1 LPFVLTSAGF
11 PVATSASIV
20 AVGLSANVWRFLWG
34 PIADLTLTLR
44 RWYAIGLVACSVTLL
59 LLGLTPL
66 RQDAAGILTVV
77 VFCSQVAATLV
88 VLPVGGLMAHTV
100 AEHEKGR
107 AAGWYQAGNLGGTG
121 LGGGAGVWLASH
133 FSNGVAGAVLSA
145 AMMPT
150 FLPPFRSGKNAS
162 ELGRLEPTSQ
172 VWRLEPDVIHPH

>member
-1 LPFVLTSAGF
+1 MREPRSTSPITIFCLVLPCGISAGFVSVTLPFVLTSAGF

-34 PIADLTLTLR
+34 PIADLTFTLR

-66 RQDAAGILTVV
+66 HRDAAGILTVV

-107 AAGWYQAGNLGGTG
+107 AD
-121 LGGGAGVWLASH
+121 WL
-133 FSNGVAGAVLSA
+133 V
-145 AMMPT
+145 
-150 FLPPFRSGKNAS
+150 SG
-162 ELGRLEPTSQ
+162 R
-172 VWRLEPDVIHPH
+172 